1 MSQHGFIQLLCDAN
15 ITIERTVAHDNE
27 LMELAIMTNKRN
39 TIHRQCI
46 SETVQ
51 LTKSPHILGHA
62 KFFLTLVPK
71 YLFS

>member
-51 LTKSPHILGHA
+51 FTKALT
-62 KFFLTLVPK
+62 F
-71 YLFS
+71 